1 MKRDSG
7 QIMAKRSLLFLLVL
21 FLPISVALFFLGG
34 REIAAQDDTTNIRV
48 NVDLVQLNVAV
59 TDNNGNYI
67 SGLAPENFAITE
79 DKIPE
84 RVATFEEGNEPT
96 RYLNQPPAPGSG
108 KAAAGDPSSAAKPKQ
123 SATVDVAQ
131 KPHSA
136 TIGDDVATLPS
147 QISGANVF
155 VLFDTSNYMYRGFV
169 FAQDAISDFIR
180 SLENANKVAFYSYSR
195 DLSRNSALTTDRAQ
209 LLRGVRSTVAGD
221 DAALYNCLLL
231 TVEDAARYTGRKVV
245 VVFSNGPDNASLVP
259 PEDVAELAQSTG
271 TIIYMIST
279 REAQLEPISTAVFE
293 RMSKATGGKAYFAR
307 SWNDEKKAFAFIQED
322 LAHLYSLSYYPQPN
336 PSTGWRAI
344 TVKLV
349 GKDLQ
354 KYHVR
359 TRAGYRLQQAH
370 AAANNSA
377 KLETETDP
385 K

>member
-1 MKRDSG
+1 
-7 QIMAKRSLLFLLVL
+7 MAKRMFLSVPLVL
-21 FLPISVALFFLGG
+21 ALASVTVRAT
-34 REIAAQDDTTNIRV
+34 AAQDDSTNIRV

-59 TDNNGNYI
+59 TDSKGNYV
-67 SGLAPENFAITE
+67 SGLGPENFAITE
-79 DKIPE
+79 DKLPE
-84 RVATFEEGNEPT
+84 KIATFEEGNEPT
-96 RYLNQPPAPGSG
+96 RQVSQLPAPGAG
-108 KAAAGDPSSAAKPKQ
+108 KAAAPAPRSAANAIEAAAKANQAGPAGTEGRPAAMGTDL
-123 SATVDVAQ
+123 S
-131 KPHSA
+131 SM
-136 TIGDDVATLPS
+136 PS
-147 QISGANVF
+147 QVAGANVF

-169 FAQDAISDFIR
+169 FAQDAITDFVR
-180 SLENANKVAFYSYSR
+180 SLQSANKVAFYSYSR
-195 DLSRNSALTTDRAQ
+195 DLSRNSVLTSDRAQ
-209 LLRGVRSTVAGD
+209 VLRGVRSTVAGD

-307 SWNDEKKAFAFIQED
+307 NWNDEKKAFAFIQDD
-322 LAHLYSLSYYPQPN
+322 LAHLYSLSYYPQFN
-336 PSTGWRAI
+336 PSGGWRTI

-359 TRAGYRLQQAH
+359 TRAGYRLGQAH
-370 AAANNSA
+370 AAENNSA
-377 KLETETDP
+377 ELESDP
-385 K
+385 VQK